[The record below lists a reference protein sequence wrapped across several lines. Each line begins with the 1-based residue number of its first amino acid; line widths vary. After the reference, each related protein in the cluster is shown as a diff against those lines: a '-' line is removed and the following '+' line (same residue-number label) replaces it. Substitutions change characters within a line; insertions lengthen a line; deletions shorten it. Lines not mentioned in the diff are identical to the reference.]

1 MARSF
6 KFKLC
11 IFAYYINSKLW
22 FVMKRLLLAFIFCM
36 PLVCVN
42 AQHIEVDDNDY
53 PKQKMRV
60 IHSDF
65 GTHDGWFDMKGVKSG
80 RPSVRAYPYVSLHI
94 DYLNAKS
101 PKNIWYF
108 DIRLMSESK
117 LAFRKGARCLL
128 KTQDGETI
136 TLFSETSEEDYL
148 GDDWGGYTQ
157 YTVFAQF
164 EIKQAMLNKLANKRI
179 VKIRFELVSEILEF
193 TETSKSG
200 RTPLDVYVKNAK
212 TAILERKNKK
222 KDDLLD
228 GF

>member
-1 MARSF
+1 M
-6 KFKLC
+6 
-11 IFAYYINSKLW
+11 N
-22 FVMKRLLLAFIFCM
+22 RLLLTFIFCM

-42 AQHIEVDDNDY
+42 AQHVKVDDNDY
-53 PKQKMRV
+53 PKQKLRV

-65 GTHDGWFDMKGVKSG
+65 GTHDGWFVMKDVKSG
-80 RPSVRAYPYVSLHI
+80 RLSVQAYPHVALHI
-94 DYLNAKS
+94 DYLNAKA

-108 DIRLMSESK
+108 DLRLISESK

-148 GDDWGGYTQ
+148 GDYWGGATQ

-164 EIKQAMLNKLANKRI
+164 EIKQAMLKKLANKKI
-179 VKIRFELVSEILEF
+179 VKIRFELVADILEF
-193 TETSKSG
+193 TEVSEAG
-200 RTPLDVYVKNAK
+200 RTPLDVYVKNAMN
-212 TAILERKNKK
+212 AILERKNKK